1 MKTNEEIFKIEII
14 RLILNTHDMEDLQ
27 KIYSF
32 MKPNIDNEGRDS
44 EEIYYRK
51 SVIEMAIK
59 LPNNLLKRV
68 HRLANYLYV
77 YKMEAEQHEQR
88 GHSA

>member
-1 MKTNEEIFKIEII
+1 MKTDEEIFKIEIV
-14 RLILNTHDMEDLQ
+14 RLILNIHDMEDLQ

-44 EEIYYRK
+44 EEIYRRK

-59 LPNNLLKRV
+59 LPDNLLRRV
-68 HRLANYLYV
+68 HKLANYLYIYV
-77 YKMEAEQHEQR
+77 MEN
-88 GHSA
+88 